1 MLKKI
6 VFSIFIAFPLWA
18 GAVEHW
24 ATQAGAGAQD
34 GTSLADAWPQGSI
47 AFGTAA
53 GQVGRGD
60 TLYLCGTAAA
70 PITVTVTPT
79 GIGAFDGTVN
89 ADSDILIFSGD
100 TDQCGGTEGYLD
112 PASSHAINASGQP
125 AVYIQDLTCNDAA
138 NSCFQQ
144 LLSSSNTCAASA
156 GYYCGL
162 QRDLTCTSSGLTS
175 GHCASISTQTATS
188 FPAASVTGLL
198 QENVTSY
205 AGGGAACN
213 IRMHATGATQRNC
226 KSYRDGQ
233 VSNIWGVYQSG
244 VTINSGAA
252 NSGAGVTWT
261 QVSGNVY
268 KTTQTT
274 FGAGA
279 GLTIVSVY
287 AAVTGVGVVGNLAL
301 DAGCVTNDATCAAAL
316 SAGEFGQIGDV
327 LYVNRGL
334 ALAATAA
341 IYVTYAINTD
351 PVITQSFAED
361 FSDVF
366 DGVGIGLDFGVTG
379 GLIERSY
386 GRDNPGYNL
395 ACGGGAINCTIR
407 SSLSGNAGI
416 AAIRHGGGGGV
427 VENVS
432 STGNAVVVSARAH
445 QGETITYRNVAADED
460 TDIALLDTTGGG
472 NDGTLDGG
480 ASELWRPDELGADL
494 ALWLD
499 ADDASTITLN
509 GSTVSQWDDKSG
521 NDHHATQAT
530 ASNQPTYTPS
540 GLNGKPVLTFDGTD
554 DFMSVP
560 DFDNAVSLALISS
573 GGSILS
579 PLIAGAAP
587 ALFSPAWNVN
597 RSAIQYRGRTDT
609 SIRQLNLGGSGND
622 FAIGFISLDA
632 ASSEVRLSG
641 NGGAQTTFSHTIN
654 SADTTINTLGRDFQG
669 GTQFA
674 DGRIAEIVVASS
686 LLSTDD
692 RQKLEGYLAHKW
704 GLTANLPADHP
715 YKTTPPTASVPA
727 PQVTGEPSPT
737 TALSFRPRPNSPLLG
752 AGTYSDAKYDY
763 NGVRFGN
770 PPNIGAFATTP
781 DNKRST
787 YVERY

>member
-89 ADSDILIFSGD
+89 ADSDTLIFSGD

-138 NSCFQQ
+138 GSCFQQ

-279 GLTIVSVY
+279 GLTIDSVY

-301 DAGCVTNDATCAAAL
+301 DAGCVAT
-316 SAGEFGQIGDV
+316 
-327 LYVNRGL
+327 
-334 ALAATAA
+334 
-341 IYVTYAINTD
+341 
-351 PVITQSFAED
+351 
-361 FSDVF
+361 
-366 DGVGIGLDFGVTG
+366 
-379 GLIERSY
+379 
-386 GRDNPGYNL
+386 
-395 ACGGGAINCTIR
+395 
-407 SSLSGNAGI
+407 
-416 AAIRHGGGGGV
+416 
-427 VENVS
+427 
-432 STGNAVVVSARAH
+432 
-445 QGETITYRNVAADED
+445 
-460 TDIALLDTTGGG
+460 
-472 NDGTLDGG
+472 
-480 ASELWRPDELGADL
+480 
-494 ALWLD
+494 
-499 ADDASTITLN
+499 
-509 GSTVSQWDDKSG
+509 
-521 NDHHATQAT
+521 
-530 ASNQPTYTPS
+530 
-540 GLNGKPVLTFDGTD
+540 
-554 DFMSVP
+554 
-560 DFDNAVSLALISS
+560 
-573 GGSILS
+573 
-579 PLIAGAAP
+579 
-587 ALFSPAWNVN
+587 
-597 RSAIQYRGRTDT
+597 
-609 SIRQLNLGGSGND
+609 
-622 FAIGFISLDA
+622 
-632 ASSEVRLSG
+632 
-641 NGGAQTTFSHTIN
+641 
-654 SADTTINTLGRDFQG
+654 
-669 GTQFA
+669 
-674 DGRIAEIVVASS
+674 
-686 LLSTDD
+686 
-692 RQKLEGYLAHKW
+692 
-704 GLTANLPADHP
+704 
-715 YKTTPPTASVPA
+715 
-727 PQVTGEPSPT
+727 
-737 TALSFRPRPNSPLLG
+737 
-752 AGTYSDAKYDY
+752 
-763 NGVRFGN
+763 
-770 PPNIGAFATTP
+770 
-781 DNKRST
+781 
-787 YVERY
+787 